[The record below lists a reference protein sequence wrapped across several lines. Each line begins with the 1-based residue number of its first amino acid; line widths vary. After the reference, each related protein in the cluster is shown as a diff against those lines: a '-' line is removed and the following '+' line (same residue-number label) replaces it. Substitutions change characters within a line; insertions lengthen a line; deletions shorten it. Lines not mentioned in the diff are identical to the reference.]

1 MSLVERKKSND
12 SSLLMGYIC
21 CCPCVW
27 TLALLCVCCSVKYA
41 ARIACMPCTS
51 ETVEEPASTITSN
64 ALSMLFSSDKPV
76 KLLALQTN
84 HFDPTD
90 IFGFKIDNPF
100 YAQLHTTLKAEIY
113 HILDHYDFGTISVD
127 QLTSEELTFI
137 GEGLKAA
144 IFDQLPTKAV
154 FEAKASE
161 AGIQLND
168 APALQGVLMGILL
181 NIINRTFIYEQMN
194 LLGDTVLAN
203 RQQQAQVDAQTQR
216 SVNAGLAAGSSL
228 PVVDSTSATA
238 SVVPVATATML
249 REPLVVPVA
258 NATIK
263 SHRV

>member
-27 TLALLCVCCSVKYA
+27 TLALLCVCCSVEYA
-41 ARIACMPCTS
+41 ARIACMPCMS
-51 ETVEEPASTITSN
+51 ETVEEPASTITSK
-64 ALSMLFSSDKPV
+64 ALSMLFNDKPV
-76 KLLALQTN
+76 KLMALQTN
-84 HFDPTD
+84 HFDPTN
-90 IFGFKIDNPF
+90 IFGFDGINNPL

-113 HILDHYDFGTISVD
+113 HILDNYDFGTISVD

-168 APALQGVLMGILL
+168 APALQGVLVGILL

-249 REPLVVPVA
+249 REPLVVPMA
-258 NATIK
+258 NAPIK
-263 SHRV
+263 SNRV